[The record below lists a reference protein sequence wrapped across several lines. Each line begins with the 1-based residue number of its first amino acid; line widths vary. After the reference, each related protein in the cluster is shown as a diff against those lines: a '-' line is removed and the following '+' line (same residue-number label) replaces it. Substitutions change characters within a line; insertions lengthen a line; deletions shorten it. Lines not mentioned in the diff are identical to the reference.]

1 MVQSKLFCKE
11 GPPNSGF
18 CHPFRPSL
26 LSPVLPNQV
35 HVSRYCYLSILKA
48 SFFFIFLYLYNK
60 KKLISCSL
68 CARLFSYI
76 TSSNSYRHPVRDC
89 FISILE
95 MWKWRPS
102 RGKYQFFI
110 LVCSL
115 VSKYINFLSFVSAL
129 NIFPSLGLLFNYF
142 YKQKFYIVKSVKLF
156 FSDFFSILN
165 LKSPLFGSLIH
176 I

>member
-1 MVQSKLFCKE
+1 MVQSKLFFANKVLQVLASATLF
-11 GPPNSGF
+11 G
-18 CHPFRPSL
+18 L
-26 LSPVLPNQV
+26 LSYHQSYLTRC

-48 SFFFIFLYLYNK
+48 SLSFIFLYLYNK

-76 TSSNSYRHPVRDC
+76 ISSNSYKHPVRDC

-95 MWKWRPS
+95 IWRPS
-102 RGKYQFFI
+102 RGKYKFFI

-115 VSKYINFLSFVSAL
+115 VSKYINFLPFVSAL
-129 NIFPSLGLLFNYF
+129 NIFSSLGLLFNYF
-142 YKQKFYIVKSVKLF
+142 YKQKFYVVKSVKPF
-156 FSDFFSILN
+156 FSNFFSILN